1 MRLAYPRRHI
11 DLEQD
16 LPTIKSLLICF
27 KLGIIII
34 SRSSLVM
41 IITRKVGSSP
51 LSLFLAIWIFIQGAS
66 ATGGLNGLPVLNGP
80 INTVAQT
87 PGMKTR
93 VGDFIHPG
101 LWHTHDDLE
110 RIRNG
115 VLSGKEPWK
124 SAYANFSVNAYSQAN
139 YTMKGP
145 YSVLCRGS
153 CSNYTSFSQD
163 VRAAYQ
169 NALMWYITKDQ
180 GHWDRATTILD
191 AWGSNLTNII
201 GTDTSLLVGLEGDLF
216 ANAGEIMRWE
226 GNWTEKGAAAIGSS
240 GFSNQ
245 LYWLFARQSIIIGQA
260 NYGMVSIKALLSFG
274 VYLDDVQMYN
284 YALNA
289 YQNDLC
295 AGLYGNYDPATGQSA
310 ETGRDQQHAQGGIG
324 WTAEAARVA
333 QSQGT
338 DLYSLGDN
346 LLLKAA
352 EYTAQYNLGEDV
364 PYDEKFYRCEAI
376 LVNGPWSAPSPI
388 GRGYQSSPRVWDILY
403 YQYVVKR
410 GLDAPWLTKMKKA
423 LDSIG
428 GEGILPTS
436 NIDDHPSWGDL
447 IWSYPGKGSFKNND
461 SYTIWGGGQIGQ
473 NGTGNLNTAS

>member
-1 MRLAYPRRHI
+1 
-11 DLEQD
+11 
-16 LPTIKSLLICF
+16 
-27 KLGIIII
+27 
-34 SRSSLVM
+34 
-41 IITRKVGSSP
+41 
-51 LSLFLAIWIFIQGAS
+51 
-66 ATGGLNGLPVLNGP
+66 
-80 INTVAQT
+80 
-87 PGMKTR
+87 MKTR